1 MNDLKDTKS
10 EISITIN
17 RATDIYI
24 LKKEDLIKYC
34 KSKKLN
40 SAGKSSDLR
49 SRLSRYIRGI
59 LNSDDIENTLSN
71 EERIEILNK
80 SISEKIDFEKI
91 EKEAGLS
98 NLSPEI
104 SQTNTEITDKPLY
117 TDRDSLELFDNLNNR
132 VNIFSNKVQ
141 SILNSSEINFSE
153 SQKETNDLISLDTT
167 NNLENT
173 TVFEGYRP
181 DVNNK
186 NNISNNQSSYTHNT
200 PNMFNQG
207 SGNKYMVIKPDS
219 FSGKGDIK
227 FFFKQYEKAAEVNN
241 WDDKEKIK
249 FLSIFLKDTANTFL
263 ENLENIKKDWTWE
276 NLKNEFLNE
285 FQPIGYSI
293 LLKNKLENRRQE
305 NSESTTSYVTDVENL
320 CRQVNKN
327 MNEEDICIYI
337 LKGLKEPILN
347 AISLHDNSNLK
358 NIRENLKKFELMQF
372 RINSRDTNQNEYT
385 KILNEQVLQLNKRT
399 SDREFEELRRELEDR
414 DREHKKEIKKLSDEI
429 KQISLSGKIQNKSVN
444 FENDNS
450 DKINNYNRY
459 NGRGSSYEKE
469 TNYQGHKRDYR
480 DKSPYPEDY
489 KRKNRESSMD
499 RQYGRDRS
507 LSRDREYYHRRQRE
521 SSPYRNGNRDF
532 RNRSNSRD
540 RDSSRNNYYSSKRE
554 YSRENSRERTPERYR
569 DNYEKEFK
577 KVTCFKCNEKGHY
590 ADRCTLS
597 KND

>member
-1 MNDLKDTKS
+1 
-10 EISITIN
+10 
-17 RATDIYI
+17 
-24 LKKEDLIKYC
+24 
-34 KSKKLN
+34 
-40 SAGKSSDLR
+40 
-49 SRLSRYIRGI
+49 
-59 LNSDDIENTLSN
+59 
-71 EERIEILNK
+71 
-80 SISEKIDFEKI
+80 
-91 EKEAGLS
+91 
-98 NLSPEI
+98 
-104 SQTNTEITDKPLY
+104 
-117 TDRDSLELFDNLNNR
+117 
-132 VNIFSNKVQ
+132 
-141 SILNSSEINFSE
+141 
-153 SQKETNDLISLDTT
+153 
-167 NNLENT
+167 
-173 TVFEGYRP
+173 
-181 DVNNK
+181 
-186 NNISNNQSSYTHNT
+186 
-200 PNMFNQG
+200 
-207 SGNKYMVIKPDS
+207 
-219 FSGKGDIK
+219 
-227 FFFKQYEKAAEVNN
+227 
-241 WDDKEKIK
+241 
-249 FLSIFLKDTANTFL
+249 LSIFLKDTANTFL

-337 LKGLKEPILN
+337 LKKLKEPILN

-372 RINSRDTNQNEYT
+372 RINSRETNQNEYT
-385 KILNEQVLQLNKRT
+385 KILNEQVLKLNKRT

-459 NGRGSSYEKE
+459 NGRGSSNEKE

-521 SSPYRNGNRDF
+521 SSPYRNSNRDF

-590 ADRCTLS
+590 VDRCTLS